1 MYTYDLAINFHREE
15 LSLLSPLRDKSRSWA
30 GILSV
35 STNVLLTTLLS
46 GRLVWLG
53 RKYRQ
58 AFGELSDITV
68 YVSAA
73 AIIIESAII
82 YTLPQL
88 IGTVLEL
95 VDPANS
101 IYAIPSAISC
111 VTSVS
116 NVYFERPRYTKNLM
130 CRALRHSSSPIEC

>member
-15 LSLLSPLRDKSRSWA
+15 SSLLSPLRDKSRSWA

-46 GRLVWLG
+46 GRLIWLG

-58 AFGELSDITV
+58 AFGKSSNITV

-73 AIIIESAII
+73 AIIIESALV

-95 VDPANS
+95 TDPANFA
-101 IYAIPSAISC
+101 YAIPAAFTCVSA
-111 VTSVS
+111 VS
-116 NVYFERPRYTKNLM
+116 NVYFGCPMHTKNLM
-130 CRALRHSSSPIEC
+130 GRASPRFLLPTAC